1 MLKRTSIA
9 TIIALF
15 IVIAISGLGFE
26 RNVYRYEDGK
36 PREDYIDN
44 FINDSLLAGN
54 NFIGGVSGAIDS
66 INDIFGFVGKLPII
80 DQLVVRDEKDWS
92 DVEVYELDYRRI
104 ENRYKT
110 DLDVLPPEEYVE
122 IGDQLLVRIFCA
134 DYDIWHPHRS
144 FYRIWYYD
152 DTGYWTDRKC
162 YERAM
167 YKRDFL
173 GVIGKQIRKV
183 STKKYLGIAPMGY
196 VEYEKIEWI
205 K

>member
-1 MLKRTSIA
+1 MLKRTSVA

-15 IVIAISGLGFE
+15 IVIAISGLSFDRTIY
-26 RNVYRYEDGK
+26 RNADGQPK
-36 PREDYIDN
+36 EDYIDN

-54 NFIGGVSGAIDS
+54 NFIGGISGAIGS
-66 INDIFGFVGKLPII
+66 VNDIFHFVGKLPII
-80 DQLVVRDEKDWS
+80 SQLVAKDEKDWS
-92 DVEVYELDYRRI
+92 SVEVYDLDYRRI
-104 ENRYKT
+104 ENRYLT

-122 IGDQLLVRIFCA
+122 VGDQLLVRIFCA

-144 FYRIWYYD
+144 FYRIWEYGPE
-152 DTGYWTDRKC
+152 GYRTNYKC

-183 STKKYLGIAPMGY
+183 STKRYLGIAPMGY
-196 VEYEKIEWI
+196 VEYEKIEWM

>member
-1 MLKRTSIA
+1 MLKRTSVA

-15 IVIAISGLGFE
+15 IVIAISGLSFE
-26 RNVYRYEDGK
+26 RNVYRYEDGRPK
-36 PREDYIDN
+36 DEYIDS
-44 FINDSLLAGN
+44 FVNDSLDAGN
-54 NFIGGVSGAIDS
+54 NFIGGISGAIGS
-66 INDIFGFVGKLPII
+66 VNDIFHFVGGLPII
-80 DQLVVRDEKDWS
+80 KDLVSREEKDWS
-92 DVEVYELDYRRI
+92 SVEVYDLDYRKI

-122 IGDQLLVRIFCA
+122 LGDELIVRIYCS

-152 DTGYWTDRKC
+152 ETGYWTDRKC

-167 YKRDFL
+167 YKREVL
-173 GVIGKQIRKV
+173 GVIGKQIRRV
-183 STKKYLGIAPMGY
+183 STRRYLGIAQMGY
-196 VEYEKIEWI
+196 VEYEKIEFV

>member
-15 IVIAISGLGFE
+15 IVIAISGLSFD
-26 RNVYRYEDGK
+26 RNVYRNEDGK
-36 PREDYIDN
+36 PKEDYIDN

-66 INDIFGFVGKLPII
+66 VNDIFHFVGKLPVIN
-80 DQLVVRDEKDWS
+80 QLVKKDEKDWS
-92 DVEVYELDYRRI
+92 SVEVYEIDYRRI
-104 ENRYKT
+104 EDRYLI
-110 DLDVLPPEEYVE
+110 DLDVLPPVEYANV
-122 IGDQLLVRIFCA
+122 GDEFIVRIFCA
-134 DYDIWHPHRS
+134 DYDVWHPHRS

-152 DTGYWTDRKC
+152 ETGYLTDRKC

-167 YKRDFL
+167 YKREVL
-173 GVIGKQIRKV
+173 GVIGKKVRRV

>member
-15 IVIAISGLGFE
+15 IVIAISGLSFD
-26 RNVYRYEDGK
+26 RNVYRNEDGK
-36 PREDYIDN
+36 PKEDYIDN

-54 NFIGGVSGAIDS
+54 NFIGGISGAIDS
-66 INDIFGFVGKLPII
+66 VNDIFHFVGKLPVIN
-80 DQLVVRDEKDWS
+80 QLVKKDEKDWS
-92 DVEVYELDYRRI
+92 SVEVYEIDYRRM
-104 ENRYKT
+104 EDRYLI

-122 IGDQLLVRIFCA
+122 VGDQLIVRIFCA

-144 FYRIWYYD
+144 FYRIWYYGSS
-152 DTGYWTDRKC
+152 GYYTDFKC

-167 YKRDFL
+167 YKREVL
-173 GVIGKQIRKV
+173 GVIGKKV
-183 STKKYLGIAPMGY
+183 RRVSKGGYLGIVQQGY
-196 VEYEKIEWI
+196 VKYEEIEFI